1 MPARPLDPDDQT
13 AILSL
18 KLPARLADRVRKEAD
33 RRSTTLPALLRGL
46 IERELAAEARPAEA
60 ELQISHLDREMSD
73 GYDYFS
79 HFSDRLSSDDEA
91 DAAAA
96 AEVIALDL
104 YFAVEEPLLLQL
116 VGNAMLD
123 LFDSVAEAFQVT
135 EARRAYRRHR
145 LRPGHRQHRPPQ

>member
-1 MPARPLDPDDQT
+1 MVQPFIGHPPGALPMPARLLDPDDQT
-13 AILSL
+13 AVLPL
-18 KLPARLADRVRKEAD
+18 KLPARLADRVRQEAD
-33 RRSTTLPALLRGL
+33 RRSTALSALLRGL
-46 IERELAAEARPAEA
+46 IERELAAEVHSAEA
-60 ELQISHLDREMSD
+60 EPQISDLDREMSD

-104 YFAVEEPLLLQL
+104 YFAVEEPVPLQL

-123 LFDSVAEAFQVT
+123 LFNSMVVED
-135 EARRAYRRHR
+135 
-145 LRPGHRQHRPPQ
+145 